1 MRKDTQRKFCWHSPY
16 DLRATE
22 RWLEAQAQKG
32 LLLRRWDTPVVFD
45 RVGEP
50 RQVHYRLEPICPALP
65 RTQEQ
70 EGLYRQS
77 GWQEVCP
84 IGREFRVW
92 SSTLPHP
99 PELHTDPVALGWAF
113 RSQEKHTRRWL
124 AFFLAATVL
133 LWVWFLWPVLTVPYG
148 LAVFLERGEST
159 WLYLNC
165 YSLLQDVGLALRLR
179 QLRRTRR
186 SLEAGV
192 LPAGRKRPILNLAAF
207 TACTLLALGL
217 LFTASSLSWFLRR
230 PELEWGQVPFL
241 SLEKLETSQSLSAQ
255 VLPHSDLPTWV
266 SPTYLVTSSSYE
278 CTESSSLYRFYAK
291 TRWAFLAEPYV
302 RAWLQ
307 REQAE
312 EAQPQI
318 VAGFDHAWA
327 CRLPGGGQLFVALRD
342 DEVVILQYA
351 GQADLLEAVEDY
363 GWTFPL
369 APT

>member
-1 MRKDTQRKFCWHSPY
+1 M
-16 DLRATE
+16 
-22 RWLEAQAQKG
+22 
-32 LLLRRWDTPVVFD
+32 
-45 RVGEP
+45 
-50 RQVHYRLEPICPALP
+50 
-65 RTQEQ
+65 
-70 EGLYRQS
+70 
-77 GWQEVCP
+77 
-84 IGREFRVW
+84 
-92 SSTLPHP
+92 
-99 PELHTDPVALGWAF
+99 
-113 RSQEKHTRRWL
+113 
-124 AFFLAATVL
+124 
-133 LWVWFLWPVLTVPYG
+133 WVWFLWPVLTVPYR

-192 LPAGRKRPILNLAAF
+192 LP
-207 TACTLLALGL
+207 
-217 LFTASSLSWFLRR
+217 
-230 PELEWGQVPFL
+230 
-241 SLEKLETSQSLSAQ
+241 
-255 VLPHSDLPTWV
+255 HSDLPTWV
-266 SPTYLVTSSSYE
+266 SPTYLATSSSYE

>member
-70 EGLYRQS
+70 EDLYRQS

-124 AFFLAATVL
+124 AFCLAATVL

-165 YSLLQDVGLALRLR
+165 YSLLQDVGLPC
-179 QLRRTRR
+179 
-186 SLEAGV
+186 G
-192 LPAGRKRPILNLAAF
+192 
-207 TACTLLALGL
+207 
-217 LFTASSLSWFLRR
+217 
-230 PELEWGQVPFL
+230 
-241 SLEKLETSQSLSAQ
+241 
-255 VLPHSDLPTWV
+255 
-266 SPTYLVTSSSYE
+266 
-278 CTESSSLYRFYAK
+278 
-291 TRWAFLAEPYV
+291 
-302 RAWLQ
+302 
-307 REQAE
+307 
-312 EAQPQI
+312 
-318 VAGFDHAWA
+318 
-327 CRLPGGGQLFVALRD
+327 
-342 DEVVILQYA
+342 
-351 GQADLLEAVEDY
+351 
-363 GWTFPL
+363 
-369 APT
+369 